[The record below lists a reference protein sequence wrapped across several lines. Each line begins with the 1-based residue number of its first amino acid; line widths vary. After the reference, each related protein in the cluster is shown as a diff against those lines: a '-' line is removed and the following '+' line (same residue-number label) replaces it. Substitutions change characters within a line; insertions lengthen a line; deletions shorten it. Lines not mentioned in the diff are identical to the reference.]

1 MQSGSILGPTVI
13 SPIACYLSMTS
24 RFHENNKAKKRK
36 KKLQLKGTVEAATF

>member
-1 MQSGSILGPTVI
+1 MQSGSILGPTGI

-24 RFHENNKAKKRK
+24 RFHETTKQKKN